1 MGGELEGL
9 LLQVS
14 GILFLYVC
22 CRLYEGKEKS
32 DIPYCIVLGTKT
44 SGIKA
49 RVND

>member
-14 GILFLYVC
+14 GILFLYIC
-22 CRLYEGKEKS
+22 CGLYEAKEQS
-32 DIPYCIVLGTKT
+32 DIPYCIVLGTET

-49 RVND
+49 RFND